1 MALAP
6 APQRKRARFHPLT
19 VSAVRR
25 LTADSIEVTFAVP
38 DELAGEY
45 DYAPGQYLALRRD
58 FGGRELRRS
67 YSICAA
73 PTPGELRV
81 AIKRDL
87 GGEFSTWANESLAPG
102 DVIDVM
108 SPQGTFTT
116 TVVPDASAPGAGR
129 HYAAI
134 VAGSGVTPVMSLART
149 LLAASDSTRFSLVYS
164 NRTAQDVM
172 FLEELAE
179 LKDRYPARFALF
191 HVLTR
196 ERRISDTFSG
206 RIDAERLGVFLDN
219 LVRPHDVDEWFI
231 CGPFELVQLVR
242 DTLEEAGVDRS
253 VVRFEL
259 FTTDRPD
266 RPEGSRGRPVVV
278 DEREGTHTINFTLD
292 GVSSSV
298 STALNSRETVL
309 NAALRVRSDVPFACA
324 GGVCGTCRAK
334 VVEGTVEM
342 DENYALEPE
351 ELERGYVLTCQSHPT
366 SDTVTVNF
374 DA

>member
-6 APQRKRARFHPLT
+6 APTRKRARFHPLT
-19 VSAVRR
+19 VSGVRR
-25 LTADSIEVTFAVP
+25 LTPESIEVTFAVP
-38 DELAGEY
+38 DELVGEY
-45 DYAPGQYLALRRD
+45 DYAPGQYVALRRD
-58 FGGRELRRS
+58 FDGRELRRS

-73 PTPGELRV
+73 PAPGELRV

-87 GGEFSTWANESLAPG
+87 GGEFSTWANDSLAPG
-102 DVIDVM
+102 EVIDVM

-116 TVVPDASAPGAGR
+116 TLVPDASR

-149 LLAASDSTRFSLVYS
+149 ILAESPLARFSLVYS

-179 LKDRYPARFALF
+179 LKDRYPSRFALF

-231 CGPFELVQLVR
+231 CGPFDLVQLVR
-242 DTLEEAGVDRS
+242 DTLEEAGVPRD

-266 RPEGSRGRPVVV
+266 RPEGSHGRPVVV
-278 DEREGTHTINFTLD
+278 DAREGTHTITFTLD

-298 STALNSRETVL
+298 QTALNSRETVL

-366 SDTVTVNF
+366 SETVSVNY